1 MDRFLRAASLSNY
14 AEVAA
19 QVGLDAGA
27 MLRRHDID
35 RRVLSDP
42 DARLSGAKVVSLLET
57 SAAESGC
64 ETFGLRMAETRQL
77 ADIGALSLLITYQA
91 ALRDA
96 LMALVQYRQLLNPL
110 LMVTLEEAG
119 EIVLIHEQLLID
131 WPGPMRQSYDLAV
144 GVLYRL
150 VRAVLGARWRALA
163 VNFSH
168 AAPDDL
174 TVHRRMFGLIC
185 EFGADFN
192 GLTCS
197 RRDLDAPNPTADP
210 MLAQF
215 AERYLR
221 TLPNADAPS
230 LSQEIQKAIYLLLPV
245 GQATIGK
252 VAGSV
257 GMNERTL
264 QRRLDAE
271 GSDFSRI
278 LNDVRRELTTRYLTN
293 PGLPM
298 SRVAGLVGYSRQSS
312 FSRWFA
318 EEFAMSPSA
327 WRRTAAHEKDRGEL
341 RPAV

>member
-168 AAPDDL
+168 AAPEDL
-174 TVHRRMFGLIC
+174 TVHRRMFGPIC

-197 RRDLDAPNPTADP
+197 RRDLDAPNPKADP

>member
-77 ADIGALSLLITYQA
+77 ADIGALSLLITHQA

-131 WPGPMRQSYDLAV
+131 WPGSMRQSYDLAV

-174 TVHRRMFGLIC
+174 TVHRRMFGPIC

-197 RRDLDAPNPTADP
+197 RRDLDAPNPKADP

>member
-1 MDRFLRAASLSNY
+1 MDRFLRGATLSNY

-19 QVGLDAGA
+19 QAGLDAGA
-27 MLRRHDID
+27 MLRRLDID
-35 RRVLSDP
+35 RRVLTDP
-42 DARLSGAKVVSLLET
+42 DARLSGAKVVDLLET

-64 ETFGLRMAETRQL
+64 DTFGLRMAETRQL
-77 ADIGALSLLITYQA
+77 ADFGAISLLITHQA
-91 ALRDA
+91 TLRDA
-96 LMALVQYRQLLNPL
+96 LTTVVQYRQLLNPL
-110 LMVTLEEAG
+110 LMVSLEEHE

-131 WPGPMRQSYDLAV
+131 WPAPMIQSYDLAV

-168 AAPDDL
+168 AAPQDL
-174 TVHRRMFGLIC
+174 TVHRRVFGPIC
-185 EFGADFN
+185 EFGSDFN

-197 RRDLDAPNPTADP
+197 RRDLDAANPTADP
-210 MLAQF
+210 MLAQY

-221 TLPNADAPS
+221 TLPNADAAS

-264 QRRLDAE
+264 QRRLAAE
-271 GSDFSRI
+271 GADFSAL
-278 LNDVRRELTTRYLTN
+278 LNAARRELTARYLTN
-293 PGLPM
+293 PGLSM
-298 SRVAGLVGYSRQSS
+298 SRIAGLVGYSRQSS
-312 FSRWFA
+312 FNRWFA
-318 EEFAMSPSA
+318 EEFAMSPGA
-327 WRRTAAHEKDRGEL
+327 WRRTASYEGE
-341 RPAV
+341 RR